1 VSTALRRV
9 GLIGGMSFEST
20 VVYYRLLNE
29 AIRQARGGLSSADLV
44 MHSVDFA
51 PIAAM
56 QTAGQWDEA
65 GQVLAGAAQGLEK
78 AGAQAMLICTV
89 TMHLVADAVAG
100 AVDVPLIHVIDET
113 AFALKRAGCHR
124 PLLLATRY
132 TMEQGFYQAH
142 MARHDVE
149 VMVPDAQARKEVHAI
164 IFDELCQGVVS
175 DASRQILLAIIEA
188 ARAQGSDSVILGCTE
203 VGLILDPGALILPGF
218 DSAVIHVQ
226 AAARFALGQDA

>member
-1 VSTALRRV
+1 MSTALRRV

-20 VVYYRLLNE
+20 LVYYRLLNE

-65 GQVLAGAAQGLEK
+65 GQALAQAAQGLEK

-113 AFALKRAGCHR
+113 AVALKRAGCRR

-175 DASRQILLAIIEA
+175 DASRQILLTIIEA
-188 ARAQGSDSVILGCTE
+188 ARMQGADSVILGCTE
-203 VGLILDPGALILPGF
+203 VGLILDPDALILPGF

>member
-1 VSTALRRV
+1 
-9 GLIGGMSFEST
+9 
-20 VVYYRLLNE
+20 
-29 AIRQARGGLSSADLV
+29 

-65 GQVLAGAAQGLEK
+65 GQVLAQAAQGLEK
-78 AGAQAMLICTV
+78 AGAQAILICTV

-113 AFALKRAGCHR
+113 AFALKRAGCRR
-124 PLLLATRY
+124 PCCWPRA

-164 IFDELCQGVVS
+164 IFDELCQGVV
-175 DASRQILLAIIEA
+175 DASRQILLTIIEA
-188 ARAQGSDSVILGCTE
+188 ARMQGADSVILGCTE
-203 VGLILDPGALILPGF
+203 VGLILDPDALILPGF